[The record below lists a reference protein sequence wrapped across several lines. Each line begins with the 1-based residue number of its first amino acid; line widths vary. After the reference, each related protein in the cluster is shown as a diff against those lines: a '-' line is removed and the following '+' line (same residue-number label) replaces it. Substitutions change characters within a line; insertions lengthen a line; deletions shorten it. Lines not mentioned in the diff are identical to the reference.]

1 MSVRDRRTAKQRLPL
16 GAHLPHPHISV
27 RQAASIDLVWQRPTR
42 VWLDGRAWATVRE
55 ATVTVE
61 PEPLLV
67 CI

>member
-1 MSVRDRRTAKQRLPL
+1 
-16 GAHLPHPHISV
+16 
-27 RQAASIDLVWQRPTR
+27 